1 MRRDEIAAIR
11 KAAEEAEKK
20 FKISESGKSVYVEDK
35 KYTDTTT
42 QTRTLKNRIRLYQ
55 LF

>member
-1 MRRDEIAAIR
+1 MAMRPDEIAAIR

-35 KYTDTTT
+35 KYTDYHYAN
-42 QTRTLKNRIRLYQ
+42 KNVKK
-55 LF
+55 